1 MIESEER
8 HYKECKL
15 GDECER
21 CFWISEAHWALSE
34 AGMTTQKIEPYA
46 IHKESGFIQLP
57 TTTSLTPQTKK
68 HTTFNSHEEKVNYI
82 IKKFKGEIIK

>member
-34 AGMTTQKIEPYA
+34 AGMVIRAEQPKKKIEV
-46 IHKESGFIQLP
+46 KEVGAAVPRS
-57 TTTSLTPQTKK
+57 TDKNK
-68 HTTFNSHEEKVNYI
+68 HPLYNYI
-82 IKKFKGEIIK
+82 LDKFTGD

>member
-21 CFWISEAHWALSE
+21 CFWITEAKHALSE
-34 AGMTTQKIEPYA
+34 AGMVIRVEQPKKKIEV
-46 IHKESGFIQLP
+46 KEVGTVVPRS
-57 TTTSLTPQTKK
+57 TDKNK
-68 HTTFNSHEEKVNYI
+68 HPLYDYI
-82 IKKFKGEIIK
+82 MEKFKGE